1 MLTAERKRYILELL
15 KEKDYVSVAE
25 LSADFKVSEVT
36 IRKLLNELDSY
47 GYLKRTRG
55 GAISLSISKDE
66 FEEKEKEKTNIKEKR
81 AIARAAYDCIEDGNI
96 IFLDAGST
104 TLELVRLI
112 KNGNKRNIV
121 VVTNAINIAYEMT
134 EAEDIELILI
144 GGCVR
149 HRILS
154 CVGSV
159 AEKSIES
166 LYFDKLFLGA
176 NSIDIAHGITTP
188 NIYEAQVKRQML
200 KSSKEVILITDY
212 SKFDKASLSQICP
225 VKVINHLITDNKT
238 TEEYVNKTRELGVK
252 VTIAETSE

>member
-15 KEKDYVSVAE
+15 QEKNYVSVAE

-36 IRKLLNELDSY
+36 IRKILNELDSY

-55 GAISLSISKDE
+55 GAISISISKDE
-66 FEEKEKEKTNIKEKR
+66 FEEKEKEKTNIKEKK
-81 AIARAAYDCIEDGNI
+81 AIAKAAYDYIENGNI

-112 KNGNKRNIV
+112 KNGNKRNLV

-134 EAEDIELILI
+134 EAEDIDLILI

-154 CVGSV
+154 CVGSI
-159 AEKSIES
+159 AEKAIES

-176 NSIDIAHGITTP
+176 NSADIVHGITTP
-188 NIYEAQVKRQML
+188 NIYEAQVKQQML
-200 KSSKEVILITDY
+200 KSTKEVILITDY
-212 SKFDKASLSQICP
+212 SKFGKVSLSQICP
-225 VKVINHLITDNKT
+225 VKTINRLITDSKT
-238 TEEYVNKTRELGVK
+238 PEEYVSKIRDLGVK
-252 VTIAETSE
+252 VTISETSG